1 MNVDVDE
8 AAETAETTLTAF
20 ETINRGHSARLR
32 AADPLLPTPP
42 DLRGDTE
49 LLTAASG
56 ESSAAGQPSTA
67 EVAEPGRAAWQART
81 EHRLD
86 VRLSGPDP
94 GAALGELLNRW
105 DDHLIE
111 VAESGDAGV
120 AAVIRRPS
128 RDAAGTAELLRHGF
142 APVVGIAVR
151 PAERMAAA
159 GPSMTPGVCIRAAED
174 ADLATA
180 VRLQLE
186 QRGYDAQFGLAPVS
200 SDAEELVTEELKELL
215 AASEPSVWI
224 AELYGEPL
232 GMVRV
237 QLSPQADWVR
247 PYVKAE
253 RVAYLTSLAV
263 AGAARSSGVGT
274 ALAGHA
280 HQVVDQAGADVVLLH
295 HALANPLSTP
305 FWYAQGYRPLWT
317 YWQRRP
323 AVR

>member
-1 MNVDVDE
+1 MNVDADE
-8 AAETAETTLTAF
+8 AAETTTTGF
-20 ETINRGHSARLR
+20 ETITAGHAARLKT
-32 AADPLLPTPP
+32 ADPLLPTPP
-42 DLRGDTE
+42 DLHEDAK
-49 LLTAASG
+49 LLISASG
-56 ESSAAGQPSTA
+56 ESAGLGQLSTA
-67 EVAEPGRAAWQART
+67 QVAESGRAAWQVRI

-94 GAALGELLNRW
+94 GTALGELLDHW
-105 DDHLIE
+105 DDHLIG
-111 VAESGDAGV
+111 VAESGDGAV

-128 RDAAGTAELLRHGF
+128 RDAAGSAELLRHGF

-159 GPSMTPGVCIRAAED
+159 GPPMTPGVCIRAAED

-215 AASEPSVWI
+215 ATSEPSVWI

-237 QLSPQADWVR
+237 QLSPQADWAR

-280 HQVVDQAGADVVLLH
+280 HQVVDEAGAEVVLLH
-295 HALANPLSTP
+295 HALANPLSAP